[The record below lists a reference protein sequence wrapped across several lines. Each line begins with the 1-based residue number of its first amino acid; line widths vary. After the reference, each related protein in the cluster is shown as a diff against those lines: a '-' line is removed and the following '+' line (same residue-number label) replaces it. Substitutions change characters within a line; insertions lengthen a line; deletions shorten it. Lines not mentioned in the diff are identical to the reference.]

1 MGIHSKLREEFSFVK
16 GNFLI
21 LVISWI
27 LIDFAGE
34 LPGTYFSLYVLAL
47 GGTEL
52 AIGLIGFASFIAL
65 ASVQFPGG
73 FLADKY
79 GRRWLIST
87 MTFALALSFIL
98 YAVAPTWHFIL
109 VGAVLTNLCLIYQ
122 PALMAMVADSLP
134 PERRG
139 MGFSIINLIAAVS
152 TTPAPIIAG
161 LLFVQYDL
169 VPSMRI
175 NYFIVTTFYL
185 TAALLRLKL
194 KETIKDPKKITRK
207 ELLGSYPKAIKESI
221 DVWKIVP
228 KAMLFLFLANLVGT
242 FSGAMITP
250 YVVVYAVRVLH
261 VGEFEW
267 SLILTFLFVVMI
279 VSALPCGKLIDKVG
293 RKKPLLF
300 GYLLLIPA
308 IWLVIYGDLFKL
320 FLALPFL
327 GLSQI
332 LMMSSI
338 SSLQADLV
346 PQEQRGKVIGFT
358 NFVNYI
364 VTALGQLAGGIL
376 YQNISPQVPFIIS
389 LSLVLPEFLMI
400 LMLVH
405 EPEKREA

>member
-1 MGIHSKLREEFSFVK
+1 LGIQTKLKEEFSFIK
-16 GNFLI
+16 GNFFV

-87 MTFALALSFIL
+87 MTFGLALSFIL
-98 YAVAPTWHFIL
+98 YAIAPTWHLIL
-109 VGAVLTNLCLIYQ
+109 IGAIIHNLCLIYQ
-122 PALMAMVADSLP
+122 PALLAMVADSLP

-152 TTPAPIIAG
+152 TTPAPIVAG
-161 LLFVQYDL
+161 LLLVQYGL

-175 NYFIVTTFYL
+175 NYFIVVALYL
-185 TAALLRLKL
+185 TAAVLRLKL
-194 KETIKDPKKITRK
+194 KETIKDPKKISRK
-207 ELLGSYPKAIKESI
+207 ELLSSYPQAIRESAA
-221 DVWKIVP
+221 VWKVVP
-228 KAMLFLFLANLVGT
+228 KAMLFLFLANLIGT

-250 YVVVYAVRVLH
+250 YVVVYAVHVLH

-267 SLILTFLFVVMI
+267 SVVMTFLFVVMI

-300 GYLLLIPA
+300 GYLLLIPS

-358 NFVNYI
+358 NFINYL
-364 VTALGQLAGGIL
+364 VMASGQLTGGFL
-376 YQNISPQVPFIIS
+376 YKNFSPQVPF
-389 LSLVLPEFLMI
+389 LSAFFLVIPEFLMVLI
-400 LMLVH
+400 LVH
-405 EPEKREA
+405 EPKKREA